1 MSKLDQGKHVQL
13 SCDDLNHPVPRQL
26 DSLAIN
32 LPKRSNFKST
42 GVQLPDVHMEND
54 QIHIFISSPC
64 DILIYVDKIY
74 RKMIFGNDQ
83 ILSKMKIYYLLKM
96 IRFMILGKNNISS
109 KKKKLFSHL
118 NTLKSTHLA
127 CAGEQRRPCDMSPCL
142 NGQSTGIC
150 VLPGTG
156 LSRVSSWHP
165 RCGSHTWWW
174 QKHVSFL

>member
-1 MSKLDQGKHVQL
+1 MQL
-13 SCDDLNHPVPRQL
+13 SCDDFNHPVPRQL

-32 LPKRSNFKST
+32 LPKRSNFNST

-54 QIHIFISSPC
+54 QIQIFISSPC
-64 DILIYVDKIY
+64 DILIYFDKIY

-83 ILSKMKIYYLLKM
+83 ILSKMKICYLLKM
-96 IRFMILGKNNISS
+96 IRFMILGKKHIF
-109 KKKKLFSHL
+109 KKSNLFSHL

-165 RCGSHTWWW
+165 WWKTPGDGKTCG
-174 QKHVSFL
+174 